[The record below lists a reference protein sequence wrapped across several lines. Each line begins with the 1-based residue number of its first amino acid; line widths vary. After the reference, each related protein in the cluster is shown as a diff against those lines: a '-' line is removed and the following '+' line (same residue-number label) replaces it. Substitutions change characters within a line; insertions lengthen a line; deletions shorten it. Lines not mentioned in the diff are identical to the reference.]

1 MNDIKAKV
9 VRSDEYLRL
18 IEELKRSM
26 TSAIDIAN
34 KIYEQGRNDGLP
46 NEIMREDIEIA
57 LEARWHRPENIP
69 RGGG

>member
-1 MNDIKAKV
+1 MHMNDIKAKV

-18 IEELKRSM
+18 LEELKHSV

-57 LEARWHRPENIP
+57 LEARWHRPKNVP
-69 RGGG
+69 T